1 MSSTV
6 PCLWFDGDGLAAAQR
21 YVSLFP
27 DSRIVSTSPG
37 GPDGAPLT
45 VDFVLDGR
53 DWTII
58 NGGPGFPQTEAFSVQ
73 VSCADQAEVD
83 RCWDGLLADGGAEGR
98 CGWLKDRWGVSWQ
111 VVPARLPELLSDP
124 DPERAQRAMTAML
137 GMRRLVVA
145 ELEAAADGAG
155 RPA

>member
-6 PCLWFDGDGLAAAQR
+6 PCLWFDREGLAAAER
-21 YVSLFP
+21 YVALFP

-45 VDFVLDGR
+45 VSFVLDGR

-58 NGGPGFPQTEAFSVQ
+58 NGGPQFPQTEAFSVQ
-73 VSCADQAEVD
+73 VSCTDQAEVD
-83 RCWDGLLADGGAEGR
+83 RYWDGLLADGGAEGR

-111 VVPARLPELLSDP
+111 IVPTRLPELLSDP
-124 DPERAQRAMTAML
+124 DPARAQRAMTAML

-145 ELEAAADGAG
+145 ELEAAADGGA
-155 RPA
+155 